1 MKAFVTRFLVF
12 RGEHPERQN
21 VIWNMIGSA
30 VYALASM
37 VLAFIVMRMAGEDE
51 GGIFGFG
58 FSTYGQQMFIVAYFG
73 IRPFHITDGRQEYSF
88 GDYLGLRAFT
98 CGAAVAMAAC
108 HLGLLALG
116 GTYTL
121 HKAAV
126 IFLLAGYKVIDG
138 LADVYESEFQRQGCL
153 YLTGKS
159 NTFRTALSV
168 GIFLGTL
175 QISGSLLA
183 ASFGAVLAQTAGV
196 LIFNVSVM
204 KAGVLPDVDFKRRPE
219 AGLRLLK
226 NTALLFLSVFL
237 DFYVFSAAKYAIDS
251 CLTDAVSGYFNIL
264 FMPTSVIYLAANFI
278 IRPFL
283 TRLTACWDA
292 KDWGAFRKIR
302 GRIGGVIAGFTVLGV
317 LGALILG
324 RPVLG
329 IMERILGAGY
339 EGKLTSHWIA
349 FVVIILGGGLY
360 ALANLYYYLLVIMR
374 RQGVIF
380 LVYLAAAAAAWFLS
394 PALVTRSGI
403 LGAAVCYVIL
413 MGMLVLGFCGIQ
425 AALFQ
430 RVKEAE
436 HDS

>member
-1 MKAFVTRFLVF
+1 MEGFANRFLIF
-12 RGEHPERQN
+12 RGKNRERQN
-21 VIWNMIGSA
+21 VIWNMVGSA

-37 VLAFIVMRMAGEDE
+37 VLSFIVMRMAGEDE

-58 FSTYGQQMFIVAYFG
+58 FSTYGQQMFIIAYFG
-73 IRPFHITDGRQEYSF
+73 IRPFHITDGKQEYTF
-88 GDYLGLRAFT
+88 GDYLGLRIMT
-98 CGAAVAMAAC
+98 CGAAVLMAAI
-108 HLGLLALG
+108 HLGFLTVSGA
-116 GTYTL
+116 YSL

-138 LADVYESEFQRQGCL
+138 LADVYESEFQRQGSL

-159 NTFRTALSV
+159 NTFRTVLSV
-168 GIFLGTL
+168 AVFLGTL
-175 QISGSLLA
+175 RCSGSLTA
-183 ASFGAVLAQTAGV
+183 ASLGAVLAQAAGV
-196 LIFNVSVM
+196 MLFNVSVM
-204 KAGVLPDVDFKRRPE
+204 KTGALPDVRFRRQAA

-237 DFYVFSAAKYAIDS
+237 DFYVFSAAKYAIDR

-283 TRLTACWDA
+283 TRLTAYWDQ
-292 KDWGAFRKIR
+292 KDWRAFEKVRRRISLV
-302 GRIGGVIAGFTVLGV
+302 IGGFTLLGV

-329 IMERILGAGY
+329 IMELILGTGY
-339 EGKLTSHWIA
+339 EGKLTAHWGS

-360 ALANLYYYLLVIMR
+360 AMANLYYYLLVIMR

-380 LVYLAAAAAAWFLS
+380 LVYLTAAAAAWLLS
-394 PALVTRSGI
+394 PILVSCFQI
-403 LGAAVCYVIL
+403 LGAAVCYGIL
-413 MGMLVLGFCGIQ
+413 MTVLVLGFWGIQ
-425 AALFQ
+425 GVLF
-430 RVKEAE
+430 RKAKERE
-436 HDS
+436 T